1 MNVASWAAF
10 ALGWL
15 RGGHPE
21 RFGVTVLL
29 SGALIE
35 IFIVRWRIGELEV
48 GIAGVQAV
56 LLLIFGRMALTS
68 DRWWPLA
75 VTGCLVLLILVHL
88 LTVLTYLSFVAAMSA
103 RVGLWLLL
111 HVILLAG
118 VAERWLAGEPAV
130 SRMDRDGRRQTRQTA
145 RLDNDPS
152 ERPVFRPSSRL

>member
-21 RFGVTVLL
+21 RFGVAVLL

-35 IFIVRWRIGELEV
+35 IFIVHWQIGELEV
-48 GIAGVQAV
+48 GIAGVQTV

-75 VTGCLVLLILVHL
+75 VTGCLALVIIVHL
-88 LTVLTYLSFVAAMSA
+88 LTVLTSMSFVAAMSA

-118 VAERWLAGEPAV
+118 VAERWLAGERAV
-130 SRMDRDGRRQTRQTA
+130 SRIGRNGR
-145 RLDNDPS
+145 
-152 ERPVFRPSSRL
+152 